1 MTDMADAREGLRE
14 RKKRQTRTAIF
25 AAARRLFVERGF
37 DAVTVAEIAR
47 AADVSEKT
55 VFNHFPTKE
64 DLALAGGE
72 ERVAELVAAIR
83 ARPAGTPVID
93 VFRAMTLE
101 LLDTIAAAPVDEI
114 LAVPR
119 MVRTST
125 TLRDRLFIGWE
136 REAATLGPVI
146 AEAAGLPADDVLAA
160 VIARTLAWT
169 HRQILRAA
177 FAGLLN
183 DEDPNALAARLRVEA
198 ERAYDQLAG
207 GLGDYGATAA
217 QGPA

>member
-72 ERVAELVAAIR
+72 ERRAALVAALR
-83 ARPAGTPVID
+83 ARVPGTSVIEP
-93 VFRAMTLE
+93 FRAATMTL
-101 LLDTIAAAPVDEI
+101 LDDIETDRVNDI

-119 MVRTST
+119 MVRTSP

-136 REAATLGPVI
+136 REAAMLAPVM
-146 AEAAGLPADDVLAA
+146 AEAAGVPEDDVVAA
-160 VIARTLAWT
+160 VVARTLAWT

-177 FAGLLN
+177 FTRLLAG
-183 DEDPNALAARLRVEA
+183 EAQKQVAADLRVEA
-198 ERAYDQLAG
+198 RRAYDQLAA
-207 GLGDYGATAA
+207 GLEDYGAR
-217 QGPA
+217 